1 MCWIQDIFGGEDRRW
16 GDFPFNDLDFLHKVK
31 DRAICEEKGFG
42 DKKQKKKIMGKVQNN
57 YYKECPWVIKK
68 LTYSKELLNT
78 AHQ

>member
-42 DKKQKKKIMGKVQNN
+42 DKKEKKKK
-57 YYKECPWVIKK
+57 
-68 LTYSKELLNT
+68 
-78 AHQ
+78 